1 VRLISVNQLQAG
13 MRLGKKIFND
23 EGLTLLAEGAE
34 LTSPI
39 INRLAK
45 MDIGYVYIEDTLTD
59 DVIIS
64 GMLQDETRT
73 QALKVIRNQFQDMT
87 GASTITKGFY
97 HLDKKFSKI
106 MDFILDDMS
115 SQVDPMIMLLDM
127 HTADN
132 YLYVHSLNVC
142 LYTLVLGIAHGYS
155 KNDLKVIGLG
165 SLLHDIG
172 KTQIPTK
179 IVQKPGMLSEEE
191 FRHMQA
197 HTEIGYQILKE
208 EPNIPLLA
216 AHCALQH
223 HERIDG
229 SGYPR
234 GLKGP
239 QIHEYA
245 KWLGVAD
252 SYDAMTSNRIY
263 KKAMLP
269 HQAVEA
275 LYVGSGTLYEQKQ
288 LELFR
293 DRVAIYPLGL
303 TVTLSTG
310 ESGVVVKI
318 DPSTPHRPVVR
329 VLNGPEGE
337 TVTPYE
343 HDLSKALS
351 VVISNVADQ
360 GEPVP
365 KLG

>member
-1 VRLISVNQLQAG
+1 MRLVSVNRLQAG
-13 MRLGKKIFND
+13 MKLGKKIYND
-23 EGLTLLAEGAE
+23 EGLVLLADGVE
-34 LTSPI
+34 LTDALI
-39 INRLAK
+39 KRLAK
-45 MDIGYVYIEDTLTD
+45 IDIGYIYIEDSVTE
-59 DVIIS
+59 DVEIT
-64 GMLQDETRT
+64 GLLQDETRN
-73 QALKVIRNQFQDMT
+73 QALKVIRNQFQQMS
-87 GASTITKGFY
+87 GASGITKGFY
-97 HLDKKFSKI
+97 HLDKKFSKV
-106 MDFILDDMS
+106 MDSILDDMAT
-115 SQVDPMIMLLDM
+115 QEDPMIMLLDM

-155 KNDLKVIGLG
+155 REELRIIGLG

-172 KTQIPTK
+172 KTQIPVK
-179 IVQKPGMLSEEE
+179 IIQKPGMLSDEE

-197 HTEIGYQILKE
+197 HTEIGYRILKD

-303 TVTLSTG
+303 TVKLSTG

-318 DPSTPHRPVVR
+318 DPTIPHRPVVR
-329 VLNGPEGE
+329 VLHDPDGE
-337 TVTPYE
+337 PVVPYE
-343 HDLSKALS
+343 LDLGSKLS
-351 VVISNVADQ
+351 VVIVDVTDEDGSV
-360 GEPVP
+360 V
-365 KLG
+365 KTT